1 MGPYQLSSIGFHFAY
16 LETEGGHLVEEE
28 VGFGVVFV
36 ETGRG
41 FLEAGGV
48 GFGGGVGRIV
58 G

>member
-1 MGPYQLSSIGFHFAY
+1 MGPYQLSSVVLHFAY

-48 GFGGGVGRIV
+48 GFGGGVGRII